1 MGEFNFCVQHNYSD
15 LHHWQGDMEFATK
28 ISIPLNYYF
37 LGHLGRQ
44 LSYNG
49 TKLGLGKIA
58 RVTGIHNFGILS

>member
-1 MGEFNFCVQHNYSD
+1 
-15 LHHWQGDMEFATK
+15 MELATK

-58 RVTGIHNFGILS
+58 RVTGIHNFGIIS